1 MEKRTRTY
9 DLDALKMAFVNVK
22 QLRITAS
29 GLQDARAMG
38 FSRQDIIDAIQSLQR
53 SDFVKSMTTYYDH
66 RVWQDVYNTSFKG
79 HLVYI
84 KFQVDKFGHF
94 VISFKEK

>member
-9 DLDALKMAFVNVK
+9 DLDALKIAFANTK

-29 GLQDARAMG
+29 GLQGARAMG

-53 SDFVKSMTTYYDH
+53 SDFVKSMTTYHNH
-66 RVWQDVYNTSFKG
+66 RVWQDVYNVSFG
-79 HLVYI
+79 DI
-84 KFQVDKFGHF
+84 
-94 VISFKEK
+94 